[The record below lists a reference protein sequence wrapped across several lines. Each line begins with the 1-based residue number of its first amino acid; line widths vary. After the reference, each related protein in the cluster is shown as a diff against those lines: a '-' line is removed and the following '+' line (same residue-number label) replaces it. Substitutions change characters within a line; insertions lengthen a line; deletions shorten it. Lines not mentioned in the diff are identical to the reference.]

1 MKTGLKYRQRLRK
14 FPARPQQGFSLIEL
28 MVVVA
33 IIAIISLIA
42 LPQYQRFAAKS
53 KVAAALAELTA
64 GKIGAEALLAAGQ
77 TPDDHDPRS
86 IGLPGRSSERCV
98 SFELIFHSTG
108 YVRLYCELRDD
119 PYYGREMF
127 LSLQRDNET
136 GKWSCAGT
144 DGLDPSIRPEG
155 CSDPW

>member
-1 MKTGLKYRQRLRK
+1 
-14 FPARPQQGFSLIEL
+14 
-28 MVVVA
+28 MVVIA

-77 TPDDHDPRS
+77 RPDDYPYDPRS

-98 SFELIFHSTG
+98 SFEYVFHSFG
-108 YVRLYCELRDD
+108 AVRLFCELRED
-119 PYYGREMF
+119 PYYGTEMF